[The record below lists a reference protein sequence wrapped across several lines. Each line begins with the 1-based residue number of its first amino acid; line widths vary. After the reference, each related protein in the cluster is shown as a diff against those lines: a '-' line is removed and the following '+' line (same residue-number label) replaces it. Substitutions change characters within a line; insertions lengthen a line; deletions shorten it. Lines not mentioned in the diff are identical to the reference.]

1 MDLAAVTVVIGLLQ
15 EAVASQR
22 VIITLEKVRKVVV
35 VVAAEERQRG

>member
-1 MDLAAVTVVIGLLQ
+1 MVVVGLLQ

-22 VIITLEKVRKVVV
+22 VIITLEKVKKVVV